1 MKETIATILYN
12 IGFKFTWVVRNAKLF
27 YQKGKKVS
35 WEQLENKEK
44 DFSYHFINGRDVY
57 PKTYYNY
64 GNTQTKS
71 KRNYRR

>member
-12 IGFKFTWVVRNAKLF
+12 IGFKYNKWILRNAKLF
-27 YQKGKKVS
+27 YRNRKQVS

-44 DFSYHFINGRDVY
+44 DYPYHFINGRDIF

-64 GNTQTKS
+64 GDI
-71 KRNYRR
+71 